1 MSFIRTDAKLDKI
14 TFTKNAL
21 DKMKKWGLYEYYI
34 TDTLKHGKF
43 CRPIIQNNR
52 ETIRQMYYRVNGKEV
67 NVLFT
72 RRDVGG
78 KPIGGILVMSCWA
91 RNVK

>member
-1 MSFIRTDAKLDKI
+1 MSRIKTDATLGKI
-14 TFTKNAL
+14 MFTARAL
-21 DKMKKWGLYEYYI
+21 DRMKHWGIYEYYV

-43 CRPIIQNNR
+43 CRPIMQDDK

-72 RRDVGG
+72 RRNGDG
-78 KPIGGILVMSCWA
+78 KPIGGIRVLSCWA

>member
-14 TFTKNAL
+14 SFSDNAL
-21 DKMKKWGLYEYYI
+21 KKMKKWGLYEYYI

-43 CRPIIQNNR
+43 CKPIVQNNN
-52 ETIRQMYYRVNGKEV
+52 ESIRQMYYKVNGKEV

-72 RRDVGG
+72 RRAIDG
-78 KPIGGILVMSCWA
+78 KPIGGIMVLSCWA